1 VYSSEIR
8 AKFHPRFKFG
18 TSEYLENLEQEV
30 SKSRKTMIE
39 YFQILEEN
47 SLMLERFNTT
57 PDCIQKP
64 CYNLFS
70 SRLQMFHVN
79 QQYPWDVENINR
91 NSEVL
96 VRVDILTPNFFV
108 KDLKF

>member
-1 VYSSEIR
+1 MMTNIQM
-8 AKFHPRFKFG
+8 H
-18 TSEYLENLEQEV
+18 LCNENVVNEDIYI
-30 SKSRKTMIE
+30 KMIE
-39 YFQILEEN
+39 YFQILEQN
-47 SLMLERFNTT
+47 SLILYGVNTN

-70 SRLQMFHVN
+70 SRVQMFHVN

-96 VRVDILTPNFFV
+96 VRVNILTPNFFV